1 MLLILEKH
9 IARSIRKNYMKPIKR
24 VVSTSFWEDEKVVDM
39 FSPEDKYFY
48 IYLMT
53 NPHTTQLGIYRLVP
67 KTAAFELGYSKEAV
81 KVLLDRFENKYQ
93 MIKYSDETNEVAI
106 KNYLKHSI
114 LRGGKPVMD
123 CLLKEEAMVEDI
135 SLLKYIYNHLLN
147 TNKLNNTVKEY
158 IYHLKEVI
166 NNDNDN
172 ERCVD
177 VSLYES
183 YTNRQSG
190 QKSNKK
196 FQPPT
201 AEEILDYC
209 SEKDLRYVNP
219 NAFIDFYE
227 SKGWMVGKNKMSSW
241 KGAVSGWNRRAMER
255 GERPYVRPQIQKPIQ
270 QEQHTETEKEWDAF
284 FGDE

>member
-1 MLLILEKH
+1 
-9 IARSIRKNYMKPIKR
+9 MKPIKR
-24 VVSTSFWEDEKVVDM
+24 VVSTSFWEDEKVVEM
-39 FSPEDKYFY
+39 FTPEDKYFY
-48 IYLMT
+48 IYLLT
-53 NPHTTQLGIYRLVP
+53 NPHSTQLGIYRLVP

-81 KVLLDRFENKYQ
+81 KVLLDRFESKYK
-93 MIKYSDETNEVAI
+93 MIKYSDSTSEIAI
-106 KNYLKHSI
+106 KNFLKHSI
-114 LRGGKPVMD
+114 MKGGKPVMD
-123 CLLKEEAMVEDI
+123 CLLKEEKQVEDV
-135 SLLKYIYNHLLN
+135 SLLQYIYNNLKN
-147 TNKLNNTVKEY
+147 IDKLNNTVKEY
-158 IYHLKEVI
+158 IDHLREVI
-166 NNDNDN
+166 NDNDNDN
-172 ERCVD
+172 ERYVH
-177 VSLYES
+177 ES
-183 YTNRQSG
+183 STNRPRFV
-190 QKSNKK
+190 KEPKKK

>member
-1 MLLILEKH
+1 
-9 IARSIRKNYMKPIKR
+9 MKPIKR

-48 IYLMT
+48 IYLLT
-53 NPHTTQLGIYRLVP
+53 NPHSTQLGIYRLVP

-81 KVLLDRFENKYQ
+81 KVLLDRFESKYK
-93 MIKYSDETNEVAI
+93 MIKYSDSTSEIAI
-106 KNYLKHSI
+106 KNFLKHSI
-114 LRGGKPVMD
+114 MKGGKPVMD
-123 CLLKEEAMVEDI
+123 CLLKEEKQVEDT
-135 SLLKYIYNHLLN
+135 SLLQYIYNNLKN
-147 TNKLNNTVKEY
+147 IDNLNNTVKEY
-158 IYHLKEVI
+158 IDHLKEII
-166 NNDNDN
+166 NDNDNDN
-172 ERCVD
+172 ERYVH
-177 VSLYES
+177 ES
-183 YTNRQSG
+183 STNRPRIVTEP
-190 QKSNKK
+190 KSRFK
-196 FQPPT
+196 PPT

>member
-1 MLLILEKH
+1 
-9 IARSIRKNYMKPIKR
+9 MKPIKR

-48 IYLMT
+48 IYLLT

-81 KVLLDRFENKYQ
+81 KVLLDRFESKYQ
-93 MIKYSDETNEVAI
+93 MIKYSDRTSEVAI
-106 KNYLKHSI
+106 NNYLKHSI

-123 CLLKEEAMVEDI
+123 CLLKEESMVEDI
-135 SLLKYIYNHLLN
+135 SLLKYIYNNLIN

-158 IYHLKEVI
+158 IYHLREVI

-172 ERCVD
+172 ERCAD
-177 VSLYES
+177 ESSLD
-183 YTNRQSG
+183 TFTIQKHKSG
-190 QKSNKK
+190 FK
-196 FQPPT
+196 PPT
-201 AEEILDYC
+201 AEEVLAYC

-219 NAFIDFYE
+219 DAFIDFYE

-255 GERPYVRPQIQKPIQ
+255 GERPYVKPRTQKTDRQPEEHELTEA
-270 QEQHTETEKEWDAF
+270 EQMKLF
-284 FGDE
+284 DEYYGAE

>member
-1 MLLILEKH
+1 
-9 IARSIRKNYMKPIKR
+9 MKPIKR

-177 VSLYES
+177 VSLHES
-183 YTNRQSG
+183 YTNRQSV

-201 AEEILDYC
+201 AEEILAYC
-209 SEKDLRYVNP
+209 TEKDLRYVNP

-255 GERPYVRPQIQKPIQ
+255 GERPYVKPRTQKTDRQ
-270 QEQHTETEKEWDAF
+270 TEEHELTEAEQMKLF
-284 FGDE
+284 DEYYGAE

>member
-1 MLLILEKH
+1 
-9 IARSIRKNYMKPIKR
+9 MKPIKR

-48 IYLMT
+48 IYLLT

-93 MIKYSDETNEVAI
+93 MIKYSDRTNEIAI
-106 KNYLKHSI
+106 KNYLRHSI

-135 SLLKYIYNHLLN
+135 SLLKYIYNNLIN

-158 IYHLKEVI
+158 IYHLREVI

-177 VSLYES
+177 VSLHES
-183 YTNRQSG
+183 YTNRQVG

-201 AEEILDYC
+201 AEDILAYC
-209 SEKDLRYVNP
+209 TEKDLRYVNP

-241 KGAVSGWNRRAMER
+241 KGAVSGWNRRAKER
-255 GERPYVRPQIQKPIQ
+255 GERPYIRQKTEQAQFQQPQ
-270 QEQHTETEKEWDAF
+270 QEEEDAWSEL
-284 FGDE
+284 FGDD